1 MKVTIAIVPSE
12 EEQSVQLSVHNID
25 DNIKRII
32 SQLQSIDSK
41 NAEVSNVENNT
52 ANAEIDENNT
62 INAANSNN
70 NSFIYGYI
78 NDSIIVMHEPDVIM
92 ICVENSRVII
102 HSDKGECVSYKR
114 LMDFDNPQFASFVR
128 ISKSAIV
135 NLNRIV
141 RVDPGFGGSM
151 SVKMDD
157 GSVEWISR
165 RCLAG
170 FKKRLGM

>member
-1 MKVTIAIVPSE
+1 MKVTIAIVPPE
-12 EEQSVQLSVHNID
+12 EEQHAQLSVHNID
-25 DNIKRII
+25 DNLKRII
-32 SQLQSIDSK
+32 ASLQSIDSK
-41 NAEVSNVENNT
+41 DAKSSNAENNTDIAENNT
-52 ANAEIDENNT
+52 A
-62 INAANSNN
+62 NAANSNN

-165 RCLAG
+165 RCLSS

>member
-1 MKVTIAIVPSE
+1 MKVTIAIVPPE
-12 EEQSVQLSVHNID
+12 EEQFAQLSIHNID
-25 DNIKRII
+25 DDIKRLIA
-32 SQLQSIDSK
+32 QLQSVDSK
-41 NAEVSNVENNT
+41 SAKASNAENNT
-52 ANAEIDENNT
+52 EIVENST
-62 INAANSNN
+62 ANAANSNN

>member
-1 MKVTIAIVPSE
+1 MKVTIAIVPPE
-12 EEQSVQLSVHNID
+12 EEQSVQLSVHNIG
-25 DNIKRII
+25 DNLKRII
-32 SQLQSIDSK
+32 SQLQSVDSK
-41 NAEVSNVENNT
+41 NAKVSNAENNT
-52 ANAEIDENNT
+52 VNTEIAENNT

>member
-1 MKVTIAIVPSE
+1 MKVTIAIVPPE

-25 DNIKRII
+25 DNLKRII
-32 SQLQSIDSK
+32 SQLQSVDSK
-41 NAEVSNVENNT
+41 NAKVSNAENNT
-52 ANAEIDENNT
+52 VNTEIAENNT
-62 INAANSNN
+62 MNAANSNN

>member
-1 MKVTIAIVPSE
+1 MKVTIAIVPPE
-12 EEQSVQLSVHNID
+12 EEQNAQLSVHNID
-25 DNIKRII
+25 DNLKRII
-32 SQLQSIDSK
+32 ASLQSIDSK
-41 NAEVSNVENNT
+41 DAKSSNAENNTEIVENNT
-52 ANAEIDENNT
+52 A
-62 INAANSNN
+62 NAANSNN

-151 SVKMDD
+151 SVKMND

-165 RCLAG
+165 RCLSG

>member
-1 MKVTIAIVPSE
+1 MKVTIAIVPPE
-12 EEQSVQLSVHNID
+12 EEQRAQLSVHNID
-25 DNIKRII
+25 DNLKRII
-32 SQLQSIDSK
+32 ASLQSIDSK
-41 NAEVSNVENNT
+41 DAKSSNAENNTEIAENNT
-52 ANAEIDENNT
+52 A
-62 INAANSNN
+62 NAANSNN

>member
-1 MKVTIAIVPSE
+1 MKVTIAIVPPE
-12 EEQSVQLSVHNID
+12 EEQSAQLSIHNID
-25 DNIKRII
+25 DDIKRLI
-32 SQLQSIDSK
+32 SQLQSVDSK
-41 NAEVSNVENNT
+41 NAEASNAENNAEIAENNT
-52 ANAEIDENNT
+52 ANAT
-62 INAANSNN
+62 NSNN
-70 NSFIYGYI
+70 NSFMYGYI

>member
-1 MKVTIAIVPSE
+1 MKVTIAIVPPE
-12 EEQSVQLSVHNID
+12 EEQSAQLSIHNID
-25 DNIKRII
+25 DDIKRLIAH
-32 SQLQSIDSK
+32 LQSVDSK
-41 NAEVSNVENNT
+41 SAKASNAENNT
-52 ANAEIDENNT
+52 EIVENSTANV
-62 INAANSNN
+62 ANSNN

>member
-1 MKVTIAIVPSE
+1 MKVTIAIVPPE
-12 EEQSVQLSVHNID
+12 EEQRAQSSVHNID
-25 DNIKRII
+25 DNLKRII
-32 SQLQSIDSK
+32 ANLQSIDSK
-41 NAEVSNVENNT
+41 DAKSRNTENNTEIAENNT
-52 ANAEIDENNT
+52 A
-62 INAANSNN
+62 NAANSNN

-114 LMDFDNPQFASFVR
+114 LMDFDNQQFASFVR

>member
-1 MKVTIAIVPSE
+1 MKVTIAIVPQE
-12 EEQSVQLSVHNID
+12 EEQHAQLSVHNID
-25 DNIKRII
+25 DNLKRII
-32 SQLQSIDSK
+32 ANLQSVDSK
-41 NAEVSNVENNT
+41 NAEAISAENNTDNAENNT
-52 ANAEIDENNT
+52 A
-62 INAANSNN
+62 NAANSNN

-165 RCLAG
+165 RCLSG

>member
-1 MKVTIAIVPSE
+1 
-12 EEQSVQLSVHNID
+12 
-25 DNIKRII
+25 
-32 SQLQSIDSK
+32 
-41 NAEVSNVENNT
+41 
-52 ANAEIDENNT
+52 
-62 INAANSNN
+62 
-70 NSFIYGYI
+70 
-78 NDSIIVMHEPDVIM
+78 MHEPDVIM

>member
-1 MKVTIAIVPSE
+1 MKVTIAIVPPE
-12 EEQSVQLSVHNID
+12 EEQHAQLSVHNID
-25 DNIKRII
+25 DNLKRII
-32 SQLQSIDSK
+32 ASLQSIDSK
-41 NAEVSNVENNT
+41 DAKSSNAENNTEIAENNT
-52 ANAEIDENNT
+52 A
-62 INAANSNN
+62 NAANSNN

-165 RCLAG
+165 RCLSG

>member
-1 MKVTIAIVPSE
+1 MKVTIAIVPPE
-12 EEQSVQLSVHNID
+12 EEQNAQLSVHNID
-25 DNIKRII
+25 DNLKRII
-32 SQLQSIDSK
+32 AQLQSVDSK
-41 NAEVSNVENNT
+41 DAKAGGAESYAANAENNT
-52 ANAEIDENNT
+52 A
-62 INAANSNN
+62 NAANSNN

-92 ICVENSRVII
+92 IRVENSRVII

-165 RCLAG
+165 RCLST

>member
-1 MKVTIAIVPSE
+1 MKVTIAIVPPE

-25 DNIKRII
+25 DNLKRII
-32 SQLQSIDSK
+32 AQLRSIDSK
-41 NAEVSNVENNT
+41 NAEASGSESYV
-52 ANAEIDENNT
+52 ANADNST
-62 INAANSNN
+62 ANAANSNN

-102 HSDKGECVSYKR
+102 HGDKGECVSYKR

>member
-1 MKVTIAIVPSE
+1 MKVTIAIVPPE
-12 EEQSVQLSVHNID
+12 EEQSAQLSIHNID
-25 DNIKRII
+25 DDIKRLIA
-32 SQLQSIDSK
+32 QLQSVDSK
-41 NAEVSNVENNT
+41 SAKASNAENNT
-52 ANAEIDENNT
+52 EIVENSTVNAE
-62 INAANSNN
+62 NSNN

>member
-1 MKVTIAIVPSE
+1 MKVTIAIVPPE
-12 EEQSVQLSVHNID
+12 EEQHAQLSVHNID
-25 DNIKRII
+25 DNLKRII
-32 SQLQSIDSK
+32 ASLQSVDSK
-41 NAEVSNVENNT
+41 NAESSNAENNTDNAENNT
-52 ANAEIDENNT
+52 A
-62 INAANSNN
+62 NAANSNN

-92 ICVENSRVII
+92 ICVENSRVIV

-165 RCLAG
+165 RCLSS

>member
-1 MKVTIAIVPSE
+1 MKVTIAIVPPE

-25 DNIKRII
+25 DNLKRII
-32 SQLQSIDSK
+32 SQLQRVDSK
-41 NAEVSNVENNT
+41 NAKVSNIENNT
-52 ANAEIDENNT
+52 VNTEIAENNT

>member
-1 MKVTIAIVPSE
+1 MKVTIAIVPPE
-12 EEQSVQLSVHNID
+12 EEQNAQLSVHNID
-25 DNIKRII
+25 DNLKRII
-32 SQLQSIDSK
+32 ASLQSIDSK
-41 NAEVSNVENNT
+41 DAKSSNAENNT
-52 ANAEIDENNT
+52 EIVENST
-62 INAANSNN
+62 ASAANSNN

-165 RCLAG
+165 RCLSG

>member
-1 MKVTIAIVPSE
+1 MKVTIAIVPPE
-12 EEQSVQLSVHNID
+12 EEQHAQLSVHNID
-25 DNIKRII
+25 DKIKRII
-32 SQLQSIDSK
+32 ASLQSVDAQNAKTS
-41 NAEVSNVENNT
+41 NAENNASNAEHNT
-52 ANAEIDENNT
+52 ANV
-62 INAANSNN
+62 ANSNN

>member
-1 MKVTIAIVPSE
+1 MKVTIAIVPPE
-12 EEQSVQLSVHNID
+12 EEQRAQLSVHNID
-25 DNIKRII
+25 DNLKRII
-32 SQLQSIDSK
+32 ASLQSIDSK
-41 NAEVSNVENNT
+41 DAKSSNAENNTEIAENNT
-52 ANAEIDENNT
+52 A
-62 INAANSNN
+62 NAANSNN

-165 RCLAG
+165 RCLSS

>member
-1 MKVTIAIVPSE
+1 MKVTIAIVPPE
-12 EEQSVQLSVHNID
+12 EEQNAQLSVHNID
-25 DNIKRII
+25 DNLKRII
-32 SQLQSIDSK
+32 ASLQSIDSK
-41 NAEVSNVENNT
+41 DAKSSNAENNTEIVENNT
-52 ANAEIDENNT
+52 VNAE
-62 INAANSNN
+62 NSNN

>member
-1 MKVTIAIVPSE
+1 MKVTIAIVPPE
-12 EEQSVQLSVHNID
+12 EEQHAQLSVHNID
-25 DNIKRII
+25 DNLKRII
-32 SQLQSIDSK
+32 ANLQSIDSK
-41 NAEVSNVENNT
+41 DAKSSNTENNTEIAENNT
-52 ANAEIDENNT
+52 A
-62 INAANSNN
+62 NAANSNN

>member
-32 SQLQSIDSK
+32 SQLQSIDSI
-41 NAEVSNVENNT
+41 NAEVSNAENNT
-52 ANAEIDENNT
+52 VNTEIAENNT

-78 NDSIIVMHEPDVIM
+78 NDSIIVMHEPDVVM

-102 HSDKGECVSYKR
+102 HSDKGKCVSYKR

>member
-1 MKVTIAIVPSE
+1 MKVTIAIVPPE

-25 DNIKRII
+25 DNLKRII
-32 SQLQSIDSK
+32 SQLQGIDSK
-41 NAEVSNVENNT
+41 TAEVSSAENNPANAENNT
-52 ANAEIDENNT
+52 A
-62 INAANSNN
+62 NAANSNN

-102 HSDKGECVSYKR
+102 RSDKGECVSYKR

-165 RCLAG
+165 RCLSG

>member
-1 MKVTIAIVPSE
+1 MKVTIAIVPPE
-12 EEQSVQLSVHNID
+12 EEQSAQLSVHNID
-25 DNIKRII
+25 DNLKRII
-32 SQLQSIDSK
+32 ANLQSVDSK
-41 NAEVSNVENNT
+41 NAEANNAENSTVNAENNT
-52 ANAEIDENNT
+52 A
-62 INAANSNN
+62 NAANSNN

-165 RCLAG
+165 RCLSG

>member
-1 MKVTIAIVPSE
+1 MKVTIAIVPPE

-25 DNIKRII
+25 DNLKRII
-32 SQLQSIDSK
+32 SQLQGIDSK
-41 NAEVSNVENNT
+41 TAEVSSAENNT
-52 ANAEIDENNT
+52 ANT
-62 INAANSNN
+62 ANSNN

>member
-1 MKVTIAIVPSE
+1 MKVTIAIVPPE
-12 EEQSVQLSVHNID
+12 EEQNAQLSVHNID
-25 DNIKRII
+25 DNLKRII
-32 SQLQSIDSK
+32 ASLQSIDSK
-41 NAEVSNVENNT
+41 DAKSSNAENNT
-52 ANAEIDENNT
+52 EIVENST
-62 INAANSNN
+62 ASAANSNN

>member
-1 MKVTIAIVPSE
+1 MKVMIAIVPPE
-12 EEQSVQLSVHNID
+12 EEQSAQLSIHNID
-25 DNIKRII
+25 DDIKRLI
-32 SQLQSIDSK
+32 SQLQSVDSK
-41 NAEVSNVENNT
+41 NAEASNAENNAEIAENNT
-52 ANAEIDENNT
+52 V
-62 INAANSNN
+62 NAANSNK

>member
-1 MKVTIAIVPSE
+1 MKVTIAIVPPE
-12 EEQSVQLSVHNID
+12 EEQSAQLSIHNID
-25 DNIKRII
+25 DDIKRLI
-32 SQLQSIDSK
+32 SQLQSVDSK
-41 NAEVSNVENNT
+41 NAEASNAENNAEIAENNT
-52 ANAEIDENNT
+52 V
-62 INAANSNN
+62 NAANSNK

>member
-1 MKVTIAIVPSE
+1 MKVTIAIVPPE
-12 EEQSVQLSVHNID
+12 EEQHAQLSVHNID
-25 DNIKRII
+25 DNLKRII
-32 SQLQSIDSK
+32 ASLQSIDSK
-41 NAEVSNVENNT
+41 DAKSSNAENNIEIAENNT
-52 ANAEIDENNT
+52 A
-62 INAANSNN
+62 NAANSNN

-165 RCLAG
+165 RCLSG

>member
-1 MKVTIAIVPSE
+1 MKVTIAIVPPE

-25 DNIKRII
+25 DNLKRII
-32 SQLQSIDSK
+32 SQLQGIDSK
-41 NAEVSNVENNT
+41 TAEVSSAENNPANAENNT
-52 ANAEIDENNT
+52 ANT
-62 INAANSNN
+62 ANSNN

-102 HSDKGECVSYKR
+102 RSDKGECVSYKR

>member
-1 MKVTIAIVPSE
+1 MKVTIVIVPPE
-12 EEQSVQLSVHNID
+12 EEQCAQLSVHNID
-25 DNIKRII
+25 DNLKRII
-32 SQLQSIDSK
+32 ANLQSIDSK
-41 NAEVSNVENNT
+41 DAKASNAENNTEIAENNT
-52 ANAEIDENNT
+52 ANV
-62 INAANSNN
+62 ANSNN

-165 RCLAG
+165 RCLSS

>member
-1 MKVTIAIVPSE
+1 MKVTIAIVPPE
-12 EEQSVQLSVHNID
+12 EEQSAQLSIHNID
-25 DNIKRII
+25 DDIKRLI
-32 SQLQSIDSK
+32 SQLQSVDSK
-41 NAEVSNVENNT
+41 NAEASNAENNAEIAENNT
-52 ANAEIDENNT
+52 ANAT
-62 INAANSNN
+62 NSNN
-70 NSFIYGYI
+70 NSFMYGYI

-165 RCLAG
+165 RCLSG

>member
-1 MKVTIAIVPSE
+1 MKVTIAIVPPE

-32 SQLQSIDSK
+32 AQLQSVDSK
-41 NAEVSNVENNT
+41 NAEASNAENNTEIAENNT
-52 ANAEIDENNT
+52 A
-62 INAANSNN
+62 NAANSNN

-170 FKKRLGM
+170 FKKRLGMQF

>member
-1 MKVTIAIVPSE
+1 MKVTIAIVPPE
-12 EEQSVQLSVHNID
+12 EEQSVQLSIHNID
-25 DNIKRII
+25 DELKRII
-32 SQLQSIDSK
+32 AQLQSIDS
-41 NAEVSNVENNT
+41 NDVNVRSAENNT
-52 ANAEIDENNT
+52 EINT
-62 INAANSNN
+62 SAKLSNN
-70 NSFIYGYI
+70 NPFIYGYI

-165 RCLAG
+165 RCLSS

>member
-1 MKVTIAIVPSE
+1 MKVTIAIVPPE

-25 DNIKRII
+25 DNLKRII
-32 SQLQSIDSK
+32 SQLQSVDSK
-41 NAEVSNVENNT
+41 NAKVSNAENNT
-52 ANAEIDENNT
+52 VNTEIAENNT
-62 INAANSNN
+62 MNAANSNN

-114 LMDFDNPQFASFVR
+114 LMDFDNSQFASFVR

-165 RCLAG
+165 RCLSG

>member
-1 MKVTIAIVPSE
+1 MKVTITIVPPE
-12 EEQSVQLSVHNID
+12 EEQHAQLSVHNID
-25 DNIKRII
+25 DNLKRII
-32 SQLQSIDSK
+32 ANLQSIDSK
-41 NAEVSNVENNT
+41 NAEASNAENNTEIAENNT
-52 ANAEIDENNT
+52 A
-62 INAANSNN
+62 NAANSNN

-165 RCLAG
+165 RCLSA